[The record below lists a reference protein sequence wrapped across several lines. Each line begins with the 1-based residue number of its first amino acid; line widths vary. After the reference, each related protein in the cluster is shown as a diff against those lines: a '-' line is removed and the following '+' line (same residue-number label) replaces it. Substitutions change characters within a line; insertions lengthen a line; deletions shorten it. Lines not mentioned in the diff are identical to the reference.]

1 GVKRRILG
9 LFDELEDACTAAAA
23 DAANDLLLQCFKEVE
38 SELQHVRK
46 DLENP
51 LDSAAESILQAH
63 RRRIEK
69 ADSKKRSGV
78 LETCDAVVS
87 SRPIFPDEHVGAG
100 AVA

>member
-1 GVKRRILG
+1 MPAPG
-9 LFDELEDACTAAAA
+9 AAA

-51 LDSAAESILQAH
+51 LDNAADAILQAH

-69 ADSKKRSGV
+69 ADLKKRSGV
-78 LETCDAVVS
+78 LESV
-87 SRPIFPDEHVGAG
+87 
-100 AVA
+100 